1 MEYNLLNGDCLQILE
16 KIPDHSIDMVLCDMP
31 YGTTECK
38 WDKKLD
44 LTVVWQHINRITKNN
59 AAICLFSAQPFTSI
73 LINSN
78 LKNYRTEWIWEK
90 PAATGFLNA
99 KIQPLRAHENIIVFY
114 RKKPTYN
121 PQITHG
127 HPRKTASRKNIN
139 SECYGKALKVQQY
152 DSTSRY
158 PRDVIKF
165 SSEKQSSNYLHPT
178 QKPVALC
185 EFFIKT
191 YSNENDVILDFTMGS
206 GTTGIACLNT
216 HRKFIGIEK
225 DDKYFELAK
234 KRIEEYRN
242 QLESKN
248 EELKI

>member
-1 MEYNLLNGDCLQILE
+1 MEYNLLNGDCLELME
-16 KIPDHSIDMVLCDMP
+16 AIPDDSIDMVLCDMP

-38 WDKKLD
+38 WDKTLD
-44 LTVVWQHINRITKNN
+44 LTEVWKHINRITKNN

-78 LKNYRTEWIWEK
+78 LKNYRTEWVWEK

-127 HPRKTASRKNIN
+127 HPRKTASRKNVN
-139 SECYGKALKVQQY
+139 SECYGDAIKMQHY

-158 PRDVIKF
+158 PRDVIIF
-165 SSEKQSSNYLHPT
+165 PSDKQLISLHPT
-178 QKPVALC
+178 QKPVSLC
-185 EFFIKT
+185 EYFIKT

-216 HRKFIGIEK
+216 NRKFIGIEK

-234 KRIEEYRN
+234 SRIEQYRN
-242 QLESKN
+242 QLEIKRTA
-248 EELKI
+248 

>member
-1 MEYNLLNGDCLQILE
+1 MDYHLLNGDCLELME
-16 KIPDHSIDMVLCDMP
+16 AIPDDSIDMVLCDPP
-31 YGTTECK
+31 YGTTKCK
-38 WDKKLD
+38 WDTTLNLGKL
-44 LTVVWQHINRITKNN
+44 WKHINRITKNN

-121 PQITHG
+121 PQMTHG
-127 HPRKTASRKNIN
+127 HKRKTASRKNVN
-139 SECYGKALKVQQY
+139 SECYGDAIKMQHY

-158 PRDVIKF
+158 PRDVIVF
-165 SSEKQSSNYLHPT
+165 PSDKQLVSLHPT
-178 QKPVALC
+178 QKPVSLC
-185 EFFIKT
+185 EYFIKT
-191 YSNENDVILDFTMGS
+191 YSNENDVILDPTMGS

-216 HRKFIGIEK
+216 NRKFIGIEN
-225 DDKYFELAK
+225 DAKYFNLAQS
-234 KRIEEYRN
+234 RIEQHHNKLTIQTRE
-242 QLESKN
+242 
-248 EELKI
+248 

>member
-1 MEYNLLNGDCLQILE
+1 MEYNLLNGDCLQLME
-16 KIPDHSIDMVLCDMP
+16 AIPDDSIDMVLCDMP
-31 YGTTECK
+31 YGATECK
-38 WDKKLD
+38 WDKTLD
-44 LTVVWQHINRITKNN
+44 LSEVWKHINRITKNN

-121 PQITHG
+121 PQMTHG
-127 HPRKTASRKNIN
+127 HKRKTASRKNVN
-139 SECYGKALKVQQY
+139 SECYGDAIKMQHY

-158 PRDVIKF
+158 PRDVIIF
-165 SSEKQSSNYLHPT
+165 PSDKQLISLHPT
-178 QKPVALC
+178 QKPVSLC
-185 EFFIKT
+185 EYFIKT

-216 HRKFIGIEK
+216 NRKFIGIEK
-225 DDKYFELAK
+225 DDKYFELANQ
-234 KRIEEYRN
+234 RIKQHQN
-242 QLESKN
+242 QLAIQK
-248 EELKI
+248 ELS

>member
-1 MEYNLLNGDCLQILE
+1 MEYNLLNGDCLELME
-16 KIPDHSIDMVLCDMP
+16 AIPDDSIDMVLCDMP

-38 WDKKLD
+38 WDKTLD
-44 LTVVWQHINRITKNN
+44 LTVVWTHINRITKNN
-59 AAICLFSAQPFTSI
+59 AAICLFSAQPFTTI

-127 HPRKTASRKNIN
+127 HPRKTASRKNVN
-139 SECYGKALKVQQY
+139 SECYGDAIKMQHY

-158 PRDVIKF
+158 PRDVIVF
-165 SSEKQSSNYLHPT
+165 PSDKQLVSLHPT
-178 QKPVALC
+178 QKPVSLC
-185 EFFIKT
+185 EYFIKT

-216 HRKFIGIEK
+216 NRKFIGIEK

-234 KRIEEYRN
+234 SRIEQYRN
-242 QLESKN
+242 QLEIKRTA
-248 EELKI
+248 

>member
-1 MEYNLLNGDCLQILE
+1 MEYNLLNGDCLQLME
-16 KIPDHSIDMVLCDMP
+16 AIPDDSIDMVLCDMP
-31 YGTTECK
+31 YGATECK
-38 WDKKLD
+38 WDKTLD
-44 LTVVWQHINRITKNN
+44 LSEVWKHINRITKNN

-78 LKNYRTEWIWEK
+78 LKNYRTEWVWEK

-114 RKKPTYN
+114 RQKPTYN

-127 HPRKTASRKNIN
+127 HPRKTASRKNVN
-139 SECYGKALKVQQY
+139 SECYGDAIKMQHY

-158 PRDVIKF
+158 PRDVIIF
-165 SSEKQSSNYLHPT
+165 PSDKQLISLHPT
-178 QKPVALC
+178 QKPVSLC
-185 EFFIKT
+185 EYFIKT

-216 HRKFIGIEK
+216 NRKFIGIEK
-225 DDKYFELAK
+225 DDKYFELANQ
-234 KRIEEYRN
+234 RIKQHQN
-242 QLESKN
+242 QLAIQK
-248 EELKI
+248 ELS

>member
-1 MEYNLLNGDCLQILE
+1 MDYHLLNGDCLELME
-16 KIPDHSIDMVLCDMP
+16 AIPDDSIDMVLCDPP
-31 YGTTECK
+31 YGTTKCK
-38 WDKKLD
+38 WDTTLNLGKL
-44 LTVVWQHINRITKNN
+44 WKHINRITKNN
-59 AAICLFSAQPFTSI
+59 AAICLFSAQPFTTI

-127 HPRKTASRKNIN
+127 HPRKTASRKNVN
-139 SECYGKALKVQQY
+139 SECYGDAIKMQHY

-158 PRDVIKF
+158 PRDVIIF
-165 SSEKQSSNYLHPT
+165 PSDKQLISLHPT
-178 QKPVALC
+178 QKPVSLC
-185 EFFIKT
+185 EYFIKT

-216 HRKFIGIEK
+216 NRKFIGIEN
-225 DDKYFELAK
+225 DDKYFNLAQS
-234 KRIEEYRN
+234 RIEQHHNKLTIQTRE
-242 QLESKN
+242 
-248 EELKI
+248 

>member
-1 MEYNLLNGDCLQILE
+1 MDYHLLNGDCLELME
-16 KIPDHSIDMVLCDMP
+16 AIPDDSIDMVLCDPP
-31 YGTTECK
+31 YGTTKCK
-38 WDKKLD
+38 WDTTLNLGKL
-44 LTVVWQHINRITKNN
+44 WKHINRITKNN

-127 HPRKTASRKNIN
+127 HPRKTASRKNVN
-139 SECYGKALKVQQY
+139 SECYGDAIKMQHY

-158 PRDVIKF
+158 PRDVIIF
-165 SSEKQSSNYLHPT
+165 PSDKQLISLHPT

-216 HRKFIGIEK
+216 NRKFIGIEN
-225 DDKYFELAK
+225 DDKYFNLAQS
-234 KRIEEYRN
+234 RIEQHHNKLTIQTRE
-242 QLESKN
+242 
-248 EELKI
+248 

>member
-1 MEYNLLNGDCLQILE
+1 MNYNLLNGDCLQLMGT
-16 KIPDHSIDMVLCDMP
+16 IPDNSVDMVLCDMP

-38 WDKKLD
+38 WDKTLD
-44 LTVVWQHINRITKNN
+44 LTVVWTHINRITKNN
-59 AAICLFSAQPFTSI
+59 AAICLFSAQPFTTI

-121 PQITHG
+121 PQMTHG
-127 HPRKTASRKNIN
+127 HKRKTASRKEIN
-139 SECYGKALKVQQY
+139 SECYGKALQVQQY

-216 HRKFIGIEK
+216 NRKFIGIEN
-225 DDKYFELAK
+225 DYKYFNLAQS
-234 KRIEEYRN
+234 RIEQHHNKLTIQTRE
-242 QLESKN
+242 
-248 EELKI
+248 